1 MRAMSLDASGKAEED
16 NELSNIKIRLEF
28 TNNLVASLS
37 KQLDELNERVKIF
50 IKMLFLHFFFIKIFY
65 GNIQILWNT
74 TIFIFVLI
82 ENYFFIF
89 RFVSALKKKELT
101 LKMK

>member
-1 MRAMSLDASGKAEED
+1 LKKKNLEWFPRMRAMSLDASGKAEED

-50 IKMLFLHFFFIKIFY
+50 LK
-65 GNIQILWNT
+65 
-74 TIFIFVLI
+74 
-82 ENYFFIF
+82 YFFSTAF
-89 RFVSALKKKELT
+89 PLKHSNTSLWKHANFVEYNFIYIHFN
-101 LKMK
+101 

>member
-1 MRAMSLDASGKAEED
+1 MHNLHSIIAFSCIEILNTISLIQRKNLEWFPRMRAMSLDASGKAEED

-50 IKMLFLHFFFIKIFY
+50 ASK
-65 GNIQILWNT
+65 
-74 TIFIFVLI
+74 
-82 ENYFFIF
+82 
-89 RFVSALKKKELT
+89 
-101 LKMK
+101 

>member
-37 KQLDELNERVKIF
+37 KQLDELNERVSIF
-50 IKMLFLHFFFIKIFY
+50 IKCFFSTAFPLKYFMETCKFC
-65 GNIQILWNT
+65 GIQLSLYS
-74 TIFIFVLI
+74 F
-82 ENYFFIF
+82 
-89 RFVSALKKKELT
+89 
-101 LKMK
+101 